1 MTKLLSVFVLIF
13 CTSAHSESWTV
24 EQKILSATYMATHV
38 IDWGQ
43 TREIAKHPKES
54 GPEYNP
60 LLGSEPSPG
69 KVNAYFLLTPVL
81 WYYALDNIPQYRTVA
96 LTVLNLVQIGV
107 VAHNYHVGI
116 KVSF

>member
-1 MTKLLSVFVLIF
+1 MNKYVVGAYLLLSSLVAQAEQWTETQKTLAASYLI
-13 CTSAHSESWTV
+13 A
-24 EQKILSATYMATHV
+24 HV

-43 TREIAKHPKES
+43 TRYIAQTPDKS
-54 GPEYNP
+54 TEYNSI
-60 LLGSEPSPG
+60 LGSHPSMA
-69 KVNAYFLLTPVL
+69 KVNTYFLLTPVL
-81 WYYALDNIPQYRTVA
+81 WYYALDNIPQYRTAA